1 MSLPSKRDNF
11 GLASA
16 KLTADFPQLV
26 ITAISPFGDTGPYRD
41 WNAYELNVVNA
52 GGWAFLSPGA
62 SEFPELPPLKAFG
75 HQGDYQGGLHACFTA
90 LAAYFHRLDRE
101 RGRVIEVSQQECIAG
116 MLEMNL
122 MHYTY
127 AGRETS
133 RLGTRV
139 LGPWKIMETAD
150 GHILAVCVE
159 EDQWRRLVELMGD
172 PEWAHEEVF
181 QDRLARGRNADAL
194 YALMQE
200 WISGWKTQ
208 ELYHEHSAGASR
220 SRRSIRSKDLYAN
233 GHLAEREF
241 FVELDQPGIGKI
253 KIPGPPSSY
262 ASGWSMRTPAPRLGE
277 HNARNTQ

>member
-1 MSLPSKRDNF
+1 M
-11 GLASA
+11 
-16 KLTADFPQLV
+16 
-26 ITAISPFGDTGPYRD
+26 AIRVRIAN
-41 WNAYELNVVNA
+41 WNAHELNVVNA

-75 HQGDYQGGLHACFTA
+75 HQGDYQGGLHACFAA
-90 LAAYFHRLDRE
+90 LAAYFHRLDS
-101 RGRVIEVSQQECIAG
+101 GKGQVLEVSQQECIAG

-194 YALMQE
+194 YAADAGMDQRME
-200 WISGWKTQ
+200 N
-208 ELYHEHSAGASR
+208 AGALSR
-220 SRRSIRSKDLYAN
+220 SAAAPHPVR
-233 GHLAEREF
+233 GG
-241 FVELDQPGIGKI
+241 QPDEG
-253 KIPGPPSSY
+253 SV
-262 ASGWSMRTPAPRLGE
+262 R
-277 HNARNTQ
+277 Q

>member
-1 MSLPSKRDNF
+1 
-11 GLASA
+11 
-16 KLTADFPQLV
+16 
-26 ITAISPFGDTGPYRD
+26 
-41 WNAYELNVVNA
+41 
-52 GGWAFLSPGA
+52 
-62 SEFPELPPLKAFG
+62 
-75 HQGDYQGGLHACFTA
+75 
-90 LAAYFHRLDRE
+90 
-101 RGRVIEVSQQECIAG
+101 
-116 MLEMNL
+116 MNL

-208 ELYHEHSAGASR
+208 ELYHDAQ
-220 SRRSIRSKDLYAN
+220 RRR
-233 GHLAEREF
+233 
-241 FVELDQPGIGKI
+241 
-253 KIPGPPSSY
+253 IPFAAVNQDEGSV
-262 ASGWSMRTPAPRLGE
+262 R
-277 HNARNTQ
+277 Q

>member
-1 MSLPSKRDNF
+1 M
-11 GLASA
+11 
-16 KLTADFPQLV
+16 
-26 ITAISPFGDTGPYRD
+26 
-41 WNAYELNVVNA
+41 
-52 GGWAFLSPGA
+52 SPGA

-75 HQGDYQGGLHACFTA
+75 HQGDYQGGLHACFAA
-90 LAAYFHRLDRE
+90 LAAYFHRLE
-101 RGRVIEVSQQECIAG
+101 TGKGQSIEVSQQECIAG

-122 MHYTY
+122 MHYSY

-139 LGPWKIMETAD
+139 LGPWKIMDTAD

-200 WISGWKTQ
+200 WISAQKTQ
-208 ELYHEHSAGASR
+208 ELYHEAQ
-220 SRRSIRSKDLYAN
+220 RRRIPFAAVNNMEDLYAN
-233 GHLAEREF
+233 EHLAERGF
-241 FVELDQPGIGKI
+241 FVELEQPGIGKI
-253 KIPGPPSSY
+253 KLPGAPSKY
-262 ASGWSMRTPAPRLGE
+262 ASGWSIRHSRAAPGRTQR
-277 HNARNTQ
+277 RTTQ